1 MITFAERLLYIRNK
15 RGYTQK
21 KLAML
26 CGLSQS
32 TIASYESGTRLYTR
46 NLLKLARVLG
56 VMPLWLETGRGP
68 ITPLALKEPSKN
80 YQVSY
85 WPFSNIAQDE
95 YEQLNDQ
102 QQTLVENVVRT
113 LISSLSNTKG

>member
-68 ITPLALKEPSKN
+68 ITPAALSEPGKDYHN
-80 YQVSY
+80 SY